1 MTYLRICVDIC
12 EPLANYPMSAVSR
25 MFAKSLTFR
34 VLAQPCP
41 KSSLSHGLYLPN
53 PTCRYFSSSVTRKKA
68 ASKVKQIPYRKPEP
82 SSQPKSS
89 SQSEDRLKFA
99 GRRPTGFAK
108 LERKV
113 AKEGELVLY
122 KAPPHR
128 SYVLGAYTSAVFCFA
143 YAIYNSN
150 ATIRDP
156 VVKLPVW
163 QQALTGGVCVAMSI
177 MGTLFLTRT
186 GKLIKTVKAVSS
198 NNQAHLRFT
207 VRSMVPLRRPFEF
220 DVLPNRIVFSRR
232 LAVFVEQHG
241 GQTPAHTQSSS
252 ESVRFLEAPG
262 QKLSML
268 IYGVFRSIRQ
278 IFTQEDFILL
288 EVDGQKG
295 TFRMDRAGYVSED
308 FLPVIG
314 SPVPLKRSSI

>member
-1 MTYLRICVDIC
+1 
-12 EPLANYPMSAVSR
+12 
-25 MFAKSLTFR
+25 MFARPLTLR
-34 VLAQPCP
+34 VLVQPCP
-41 KSSLSHGLYLPN
+41 KPSLSSSSSLPI
-53 PTCRYFSSSVTRKKA
+53 PACRQFSSSVTRTKA
-68 ASKVKQIPYRKPEP
+68 ASKVKQLPYQKPKP
-82 SSQPKSS
+82 PLQSRSS
-89 SQSEDRLKFA
+89 SQSNEGLKFA
-99 GRRPTGFAK
+99 GRRPMGFAK

-128 SYVLGAYTSAVFCFA
+128 SYVLGAYASAVFCFA
-143 YAIYNSN
+143 YAVYNSN

-156 VVKLPVW
+156 VVKLPMW
-163 QQALTGGVCVAMSI
+163 QQALTGGVCVAMSV

-186 GKLIKTVKAVSS
+186 GKLIRTVKAVSS
-198 NNQAHLRFT
+198 NNQVHLRFT
-207 VRSMVPLRRPFEF
+207 VRSMVPFRKPFEF

-241 GQTPAHTQSSS
+241 GQTPAHVHSSS
-252 ESVRFLEAPG
+252 ERVSFFKAPG

-268 IYGVFRSIRQ
+268 LYGVFRSIRQ

-308 FLPVIG
+308 FLPVVG
-314 SPVPLKRSSI
+314 NPVPMKRSAV

>member
-1 MTYLRICVDIC
+1 MSYLRICVDIC
-12 EPLANYPMSAVSR
+12 EPLANYAKSVGSR
-25 MFAKSLTFR
+25 MFARSSTFR

-41 KSSLSHGLYLPN
+41 KTSSSPGSYLPR
-53 PTCRYFSSSVTRKKA
+53 PTCRYFSSSVTRTKA
-68 ASKVKQIPYRKPEP
+68 ASKVKQIPYRKPVP
-82 SSQPKSS
+82 SLPPKSS
-89 SQSEDRLKFA
+89 SHLEESLKFA

-128 SYVLGAYTSAVFCFA
+128 SYVLGAYASAVFCFA
-143 YAIYNSN
+143 YAVYNSN

-156 VVKLPVW
+156 VVKLPMW
-163 QQALTGGVCVAMSI
+163 QQALTGGVCVAMSV

-186 GKLIKTVKAVSS
+186 GKLIKTVKAVIS

-207 VRSMVPLRRPFEF
+207 VRSMVPFRRPFEF

-241 GQTPAHTQSSS
+241 GQTPAHAQSSS
-252 ESVRFLEAPG
+252 ESVGFFRAPG

-268 IYGVFRSIRQ
+268 MYGVFRSIRQ

-308 FLPVIG
+308 FLPVVG
-314 SPVPLKRSSI
+314 NPVPMKRSTV

>member
-1 MTYLRICVDIC
+1 
-12 EPLANYPMSAVSR
+12 
-25 MFAKSLTFR
+25 MFARSLTFR
-34 VLAQPCP
+34 VFAQPCP
-41 KSSLSHGLYLPN
+41 KSSSSPSSSLPN
-53 PTCRYFSSSVTRKKA
+53 PTCRYFSSTASRTKA
-68 ASKVKQIPYRKPEP
+68 AHKIKQIPYRKSEP
-82 SSQPKSS
+82 SLQPKSS
-89 SQSEDRLKFA
+89 SQSEEGLKFA

-128 SYVLGAYTSAVFCFA
+128 SYVLGAYASAVFCFA
-143 YAIYNSN
+143 YAVYNSN

-156 VVKLPVW
+156 VVKLPMW
-163 QQALTGGVCVAMSI
+163 QQALTGGVCIAMSV

-186 GKLIKTVKAVSS
+186 GKLIKTVKAVRS

-207 VRSMVPLRRPFEF
+207 VRSMVPFRRPFEF
-220 DVLPNRIVFSRR
+220 DVLPNRIAFSRR

-241 GQTPAHTQSSS
+241 GQIPAHTQSSS
-252 ESVRFLEAPG
+252 ERVSFSRAPG

-268 IYGVFRSIRQ
+268 MYGVFRSVRQ

-288 EVDGQKG
+288 EVEGQKG

-308 FLPVIG
+308 FLPVVG
-314 SPVPLKRSSI
+314 NPLPMRRSTV